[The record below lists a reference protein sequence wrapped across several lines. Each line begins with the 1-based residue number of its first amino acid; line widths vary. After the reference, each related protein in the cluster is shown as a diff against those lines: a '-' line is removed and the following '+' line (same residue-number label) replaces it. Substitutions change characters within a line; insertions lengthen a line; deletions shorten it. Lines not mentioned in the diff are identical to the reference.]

1 MKLILFL
8 IFIASSFS
16 FANNSKY
23 IMVRHLKGQGLLEKS
38 LSSSMNRTILKFL
51 ASLPDYQLMMNP
63 NSPPEKTTLN
73 IFAVDGDITK
83 EGINFNF
90 TLNLLD
96 LKKQVVVNSV
106 SHKNIREED
115 LIRII
120 RGGLEALFE
129 AVPVDSPKPKP
140 KQNKEENDK
149 EIQSVFTNPSNEKAV
164 DFKERIKG
172 LQSEADAAIVKKNK
186 ENENS
191 PDEVAKNNKSPNENS
206 GLFTNQSEENVEVQL
221 PILEKLKK
229 IFRSHSVEALF
240 ERRTINTVSY
250 IKTNSEMSLVQLKLF
265 GHLWT
270 NDSKNWGLNYAIANT
285 IPVASE
291 VPAPG
296 LTTAQLSGGFEN
308 QNFSATLGARREDL
322 VFFNIPDPGGGLQ
335 CASLQ
340 TNQAFIALTMT
351 PDKFDRK
358 WTIGTNYSTLLSG
371 QSSFL
376 SLKNAKSFS
385 GQSYGLE
392 LIPPYVVYG
401 CKFRIIVSN
410 TTTNAQGAVP
420 FKLTETRF
428 VTGATFTF

>member
-1 MKLILFL
+1 
-8 IFIASSFS
+8 
-16 FANNSKY
+16 
-23 IMVRHLKGQGLLEKS
+23 MVRHLKGQGLLEKS

-140 KQNKEENDK
+140 KPKPKQNKEENDK

-206 GLFTNQSEENVEVQL
+206 GLFTNQSEENVKAQL

-335 CASLQ
+335 GASLQ